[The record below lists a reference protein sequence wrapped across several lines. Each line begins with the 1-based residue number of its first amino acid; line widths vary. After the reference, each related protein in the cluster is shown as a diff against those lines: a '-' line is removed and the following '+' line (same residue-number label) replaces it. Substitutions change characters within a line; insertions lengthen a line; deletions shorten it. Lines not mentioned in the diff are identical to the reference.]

1 MIRDRIHRN
10 FSRAIS
16 SFCDHFNNNYK
27 PHTAG
32 GDRDDVEAD
41 GILKPH
47 LQRIV
52 NQSMVLAQTAK
63 DPAPYFTLLR
73 LLFRAIGEHFCC
85 VEM

>member
-1 MIRDRIHRN
+1 MIREHFELSYLFLLCDR
-10 FSRAIS
+10 
-16 SFCDHFNNNYK
+16 FNNNK
-27 PHTAG
+27 PLITG

-73 LLFRAIGEHFCC
+73 LLFRAIGEHL
-85 VEM
+85 

>member
-1 MIRDRIHRN
+1 MIGLITILGQLSLPFVITSKD
-10 FSRAIS
+10 
-16 SFCDHFNNNYK
+16 NYK
-27 PHTAG
+27 ARTAG

-73 LLFRAIGEHFCC
+73 LLFRAIGEHL
-85 VEM
+85 